1 MQHAWLAHRKDDT
14 GSKEISRQCSLC
26 LGGMLDVSLLL
37 LSLEDQAAFTCRQK
51 DFWQWVWSVE
61 EAGTRFSRGSIDS
74 IPDKKNFTV
83 RSLKVSFL
91 LQPHSKRIKPSNV
104 TSFATTGKQ
113 DCK

>member
-61 EAGTRFSRGSIDS
+61 EADTRFSRGSIDS
-74 IPDKKNFTV
+74 IPDKKIFTV
-83 RSLKVSFL
+83 RSLKMSFL
-91 LQPHSKRIKPSNV
+91 LQPHSKGIKPSNV